1 MFDIYAIYIYIPILL
16 PLPTKNVDLTHLA
29 TRSLKDTNLI
39 GVHFEFDIGSSNDG
53 RTQVTGFPNAVH
65 LIEGQRK
72 VKKRWRFDV
81 TKLE

>member
-1 MFDIYAIYIYIPILL
+1 MFDIYAIYLYCTTP
-16 PLPTKNVDLTHLA
+16 KRNVDLTHLA

-53 RTQVTGFPNAVH
+53 RTQVTVFPNAVH
-65 LIEGQRK
+65 LIEGQGK
-72 VKKRWRFDV
+72 VKKRCRFDV